1 MTPPPLRLLAVLAHP
16 DDETL
21 GLGGTLARCAA
32 DGVETYLVTATHG
45 QSGRF
50 RDLRPGDA
58 GHPGP
63 ERLAAIREAELR
75 SAARVLGVREVHLLG
90 YVDGKLDDADPREAI
105 ARIAEHVRRIRPQVV
120 VTFAQD
126 GGYGHPDHVA
136 IAQLTAA
143 ALIAA
148 ADPAHPGE
156 APHAVA
162 KFYFMAWPAETW
174 GAYQEA
180 FKKLTST
187 VDGIERQANPWPE
200 WQLSTRVDTR
210 AWWPIVWQA
219 VLCHD
224 SQVANYAGL
233 GALSPEHHEGLWGW
247 QTFYRVFSTVN
258 GGRAREDDLFAGLRL
273 DSPTP
278 LGHTRAVVRVHSTPR
293 TSE

>member
-1 MTPPPLRLLAVLAHP
+1 MTTPALRLLAVLAHP

-21 GLGGTLARCAA
+21 GLGGTLARYAA
-32 DGVETYLVTATHG
+32 EGVETYLVTATHG

-50 RDLRPGDA
+50 RDLRPGEA

-63 ERLAAIREAELR
+63 ERLAAIREAELHA
-75 SAARVLGVREVHLLG
+75 AARLLGLREVHLLG
-90 YVDGKLDDADPREAI
+90 YVDGRLDDADPREAVALI
-105 ARIAEHVRRIRPQVV
+105 AVHVRRIRPHVV

-148 ADPAHPGE
+148 ADPAHPGG
-156 APHAVA
+156 APHAAA
-162 KFYFMAWPAETW
+162 KFYFMAWSAGAW
-174 GAYQEA
+174 DAYQEA

-187 VDGIERQANPWPE
+187 VDGVERQANPWPE
-200 WQLSTRVDTR
+200 WQLSARLDTRVY
-210 AWWPIVWQA
+210 WPVVWQA
-219 VLCHD
+219 VNCHD

-233 GALSPEHHEGLWGW
+233 GRLSPEHHESLWGW

-258 GGRAREDDLFAGLRL
+258 GGRAREDDLFAGLRPPGRL
-273 DSPTP
+273 TGLAD
-278 LGHTRAVVRVHSTPR
+278 
-293 TSE
+293 